1 MTRLRSLLRWV
12 LRRGML
18 YLALVLA
25 IAVAPLLAQA
35 WRTAGDR
42 EAVYIGLRE
51 TETKLRED
59 FTQLTT
65 TFEEATSLLET
76 QSASEL
82 DRRIAETRRDLAEE
96 RRRLGERRGILALY
110 RRGPRALLD
119 DQQGRLQLVLLTREL
134 ESLEAARL
142 LVGRR
147 DAQVKQREAR
157 TRFEQSDRLCREATE
172 RLQQLDRRW
181 AYRWRS
187 WLESAEHKTLVATRD
202 SRCAERDAARR
213 NLNAARYVQGSV
225 EQAQTIYTRSRRS
238 LAGSLNTALADLSRE
253 RAEAETRWT
262 GTFRQKLQL
271 WAEEWHLRRLLMKA
285 LGAFLLILAMP
296 YLIRLLFWTVLAPL
310 AERRA
315 AIRIAVP
322 GGRGEPV
329 PPTEP
334 SKTSVAIR
342 LTAEEELLVRQSYL
356 QTTSHSGAKATQWLL
371 DWRHPLAS
379 LVSGLSFLTRLRG
392 EGEVTTVS
400 AVRDPFAEVAILT
413 LPEGCSCVLQP
424 RALAAVAQPLAKP
437 LRITSHWRLGSLNAW
452 LTLQLRYLVFHGP
465 CRLVI
470 KGGRGV
476 RVEKAE
482 RGRVFG
488 QAQLVGFSADLAYS
502 VTRTETFWPYFL
514 GYEQLFKD
522 KVEAG
527 AGVLIVEEAPMA
539 SLHGEVRHGLE
550 GAFDVMTKALGI

>member
-1 MTRLRSLLRWV
+1 
-12 LRRGML
+12 ML

-25 IAVAPLLAQA
+25 IAIAPVLTQA

-51 TETKLRED
+51 TETRLRSD
-59 FTQLTT
+59 YAQLTD
-65 TFEEATSLLET
+65 TFHKATSRLET

-82 DRRIAETRRDLAEE
+82 DRRIAETRRDLDKE

-110 RRGPRALLD
+110 RRGPRALLE
-119 DQQGRLQLVLLTREL
+119 DQRGRLQLVLLARQL

-142 LVGRR
+142 LVGNR
-147 DAQVKQREAR
+147 DAQAKQQEAR
-157 TRFEQSDRLCREATE
+157 IRFEESDRLCREATE
-172 RLQQLDRRW
+172 RLQRLDRQW
-181 AYRWRS
+181 VYRWRS
-187 WLESAEHKTLVATRD
+187 WLESTEHKALVATRE
-202 SRCAERDAARR
+202 SRCAERETARR
-213 NLNAARYVQGSV
+213 TLNAASYVQGSV
-225 EQAQTIYTRSRRS
+225 EQAQALYTRSRRELASS
-238 LAGSLNTALADLSRE
+238 LDTALADLSRE

-271 WAEEWHLRRLLMKA
+271 WADEWHLRSLLTKA
-285 LGAFLLILAMP
+285 LGAFLLVLATP
-296 YLIRLLFWTVLAPL
+296 YLIRLLFWLILAPL

-315 AIRIAVP
+315 AIKIAVP
-322 GGRGEPV
+322 GGRGAPV

-334 SKTSVAIR
+334 SKTSVAIH
-342 LTAEEELLVRQSYL
+342 LTADEELLVRQSYL
-356 QTTSHSGAKATQWLL
+356 QTASHSGAKATQWLL

-379 LVSGLSFLTRLRG
+379 VVSGLCFLTRIRG
-392 EGEVTTVS
+392 EGDVTTVS

-413 LPEGCSCVLQP
+413 LPEGSSCVLQP
-424 RALAAVAQPLAKP
+424 RALAAVVQPLAKP

-527 AGVLIVEEAPMA
+527 EGVLIVEEAPMA
-539 SLHGEVRHGLE
+539 AHTHREARGGLE
-550 GAFDVMTKALGI
+550 SAFDVLSKALGI